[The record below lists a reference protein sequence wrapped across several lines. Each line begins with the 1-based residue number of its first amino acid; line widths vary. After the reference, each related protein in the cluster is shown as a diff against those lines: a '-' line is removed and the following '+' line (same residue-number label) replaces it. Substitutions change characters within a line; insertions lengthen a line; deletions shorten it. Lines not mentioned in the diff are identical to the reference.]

1 MVLSVGGKKH
11 NMDKTNNNNVSS
23 FLTLV
28 KFMNI
33 VEALIIVMFSVIQ

>member
-1 MVLSVGGKKH
+1 
-11 NMDKTNNNNVSS
+11 MDKTNNNNVSS

-33 VEALIIVMFSVIQ
+33 VEAVIIVMFSVTQ

>member
-1 MVLSVGGKKH
+1 
-11 NMDKTNNNNVSS
+11 MDKANNNNVS

-33 VEALIIVMFSVIQ
+33 VEALIIVMFSVTQ

>member
-1 MVLSVGGKKH
+1 
-11 NMDKTNNNNVSS
+11 MDKTNNNNVSS

-33 VEALIIVMFSVIQ
+33 GEALIIVMFSVTQ